1 MAFMTAHENK
11 YYRNTDIT
19 RLQKKGNGKDLIS
32 NLSYFGY
39 SKL

>member
-1 MAFMTAHENK
+1 MK
-11 YYRNTDIT
+11 INTIVT
-19 RLQKKGNGKDLIS
+19 PILQDCKKKGNGKDLIS